1 MKASRYLAVLLSL
14 AGASQASPIE
24 AQRVEV
30 GTNLMFRPS
39 GDLYSAGSVICFD
52 FWENYD
58 DDCQV
63 VGSHEIKDASSGLAL
78 GYRDILTVG
87 EYSGYLART
96 PRPGHCY
103 RARISAQKVGY
114 PSTLKAQG
122 SQQECT
128 EAAPGPDFP
137 RDGCPILLDLDLNG
151 FHLTGL
157 DIPVR
162 FDLDADG
169 IEEETS
175 WTAAGSGDAFLCWDR
190 NENGKI
196 DDGRELFG
204 QATAMLDGGR
214 AETGYIP
221 LGQLDRPDLG
231 GNLDGFIGAED
242 AIYDALCVWT
252 DADRDGVSQ
261 PEEIR
266 SLEAAGV
273 LRIGYEDEES
283 RRQDVHGNLFRYRSK
298 VFVLNP
304 AGKPRAGLS
313 YDVYFNMR

>member
-1 MKASRYLAVLLSL
+1 MHLSL
-14 AGASQASPIE
+14 VLISLIGLCNPARSASQYVDVDVNLI
-24 AQRVEV
+24 QRP
-30 GTNLMFRPS
+30 N
-39 GDLYSAGSVICFD
+39 GDMQSAAFAICFD
-52 FWENYD
+52 FFHEYD
-58 DDCQV
+58 PSCQMT
-63 VGSHEIKDASSGLAL
+63 GAHEIRDASSNLLL
-78 GYRDILTVG
+78 GSRDIFSFG
-87 EYSGYLART
+87 EYNNYVART

-114 PSTLKAQG
+114 PSTLKALG
-122 SQQECT
+122 SQQECA

-157 DIPVR
+157 DVPVR

-169 IEEETS
+169 IEEETA

-190 NENGKI
+190 NGNGSI

-204 QATAMLDGGR
+204 QATVMRDGGR

-221 LGQLDRPDLG
+221 LGQLDHPDLG

-242 AIYDALCVWT
+242 SIYDLLCVWT
-252 DADRDGVSQ
+252 DTDRDGVSQ
-261 PEEIR
+261 PEEIQ
-266 SLEAAGV
+266 SLQAAGV
-273 LRIGYEDEES
+273 LRIGYEDEEG

-298 VFVLNP
+298 TLVLNP
-304 AGKPRAGLS
+304 AGKPRAGVS
-313 YDVYFNMR
+313 YDVYFSTR